1 MTSPEKLV
9 DWDQLLE
16 LLGDTEDLAQ
26 RPLLAGM
33 WRDMVADL
41 GRDMDSFSTLK
52 TDAEA
57 KSTLHRLRG
66 LVAMWG
72 LCGLAVRMKTI
83 EDGGSPLSVLLLCQ
97 GELSDI
103 ATLSRREVAGRHA
116 WLETDAAS

>member
-33 WRDMVADL
+33 WRDMIADL

-97 GELSDI
+97 GELADI
-103 ATLSRREVAGRHA
+103 ATLSRREVGGRHA
-116 WLETDAAS
+116 WLETDAAD

>member
-1 MTSPEKLV
+1 MTSPDKLV

-33 WRDMVADL
+33 WRDMVGDL
-41 GRDMDSFSTLK
+41 ARDMAALSDLK

-72 LCGLAVRMKTI
+72 LCGLAARMKVI
-83 EDGGSPLSVLLLCQ
+83 EDGAAPLAVLLQHQ
-97 GELSDI
+97 GELADI
-103 ATLSRREVAGRHA
+103 ATLSRSEVAQKHT
-116 WLETDAAS
+116 WLETDSAD